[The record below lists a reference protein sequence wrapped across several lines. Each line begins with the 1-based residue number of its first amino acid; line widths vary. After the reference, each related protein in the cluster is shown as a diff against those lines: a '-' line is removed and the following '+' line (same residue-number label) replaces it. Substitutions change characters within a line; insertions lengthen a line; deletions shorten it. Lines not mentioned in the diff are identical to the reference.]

1 MDSTQW
7 WGVAAALIIFTF
19 SFLFLLYLRRRWQ
32 RRRQLSD
39 DIIDQQE
46 HEVHHQEPLRYR
58 APYHEK
64 WIADIKHRKEWK
76 GLNSGPTHRTEKM
89 PFFLPSTDD

>member
-19 SFLFLLYLRRRWQ
+19 SSLFLLYLRRRWQ

-39 DIIDQQE
+39 DIIDQQ
-46 HEVHHQEPLRYR
+46 HEVPHQEPLRYR

-76 GLNSGPTHRTEKM
+76 GLNSGPTHRTEKVS
-89 PFFLPSTDD
+89 FFLPSTDD